1 MVTFLLASLLAVL
14 LAPVMLAVIAVWL
27 VFALV
32 VGVLRVMGWAIGAGL
47 RVVLW
52 LFLASL
58 VLGLIGFAPAIL
70 VAIVA
75 AVVACAHP
83 TRIG

>member
-1 MVTFLLASLLAVL
+1 
-14 LAPVMLAVIAVWL
+14 
-27 VFALV
+27 
-32 VGVLRVMGWAIGAGL
+32 MGWAIGAGL
-47 RVVLW
+47 RVVWW

>member
-1 MVTFLLASLLAVL
+1 MITFLLASFFAILF
-14 LAPVMLAVIAVWL
+14 APVMLAVLAVWL

-32 VGVLRVMGWAIGAGL
+32 VGIFRILGWAIGAGL
-47 RVVLW
+47 RVFWW

-58 VLGLIGFAPAIL
+58 VLGLIGFAPAVL
-70 VAIVA
+70 VAIIA
-75 AVVACAHP
+75 AVIACTHP

>member
-1 MVTFLLASLLAVL
+1 MFTFLLASFFAILF
-14 LAPVMLAVIAVWL
+14 APVMLAVLAVWF

-47 RVVLW
+47 HVVWW

-58 VLGLIGFAPAIL
+58 VLGLIGFAPAVL

>member
-1 MVTFLLASLLAVL
+1 MFTFLLASFFAILF
-14 LAPVMLAVIAVWL
+14 APVMLAVLAVWL

-47 RVVLW
+47 RVFWW
-52 LFLASL
+52 LFLATL
-58 VLGLIGFAPAIL
+58 VLGLIGFAPAVL

>member
-1 MVTFLLASLLAVL
+1 MFTFLLASFFVILF
-14 LAPVMLAVIAVWL
+14 APVMLAVLAVWL

-47 RVVLW
+47 RVVWW

-58 VLGLIGFAPAIL
+58 VLGLIGFAPAVL

-75 AVVACAHP
+75 AVVACVHP